1 MSYKDPILGSKQP
14 VNIDGYKNA
23 KVVAKGGVHMIRGNS
38 KPYFSLT
45 CDIYEGGRDVG
56 GGAAHELIVKL
67 FPHLKPLADLH
78 MSNIDGEPMH
88 AAENGLY
95 YIQHMIPGAMGCD
108 PFASGFADQGYGKK
122 RSDEECIQIMAD
134 HFRISLNEA
143 RALLVALIFHA
154 ESVSHYKR
162 VYEGGAKPV
171 VKAAMAIWVEAQ
183 KPRWKA
189 EADKAIADLGLV
201 VYGDKYEPEAAA

>member
-1 MSYKDPILGSKQP
+1 MSHKDPILKSQNKNGRL
-14 VNIDGYKNA
+14 VNA
-23 KVVAKGGVHMIRGNS
+23 VGGLHYLRGNS
-38 KPYFSLT
+38 KPHFSLT
-45 CDIYEGGRDVG
+45 IASWVRGREDMFG
-56 GGAAHELIVKL
+56 CAHDEILKIW
-67 FPHLKPLADLH
+67 PSLKPLADLH
-78 MSNIDGEPMH
+78 LSDIDGVPMH

-95 YIQHMIPGAMGCD
+95 YVQHLIPGCSGYG
-108 PFASGFADQGYGKK
+108 PLASSFADPGYGQK

-143 RALLVALIFHA
+143 RGLLAALIFHA
-154 ESVSHYKR
+154 ESVSQYKR

-171 VKAAMAIWVEAQ
+171 VKAAVACWVEAQ

-201 VYGDKYEPEAAA
+201 VYGDKYEPAVAA